1 MSILDLK
8 YGPEFNSLRK
18 AKGTHEIPDH
28 IAEFFSDISLEV
40 LQEFGWETPKLLNE
54 YSCALEDACIAL
66 QKENNELR
74 RLKGEAVLAELRTE
88 AKQEKKKAKKKSK
101 RFNKKNK
108 M

>member
-18 AKGTHEIPDH
+18 AKGTHEIPEH

-66 QKENNELR
+66 QKENNKLR
-74 RLKGEAVLAELRTE
+74 GEIAITE
-88 AKQEKKKAKKKSK
+88 FRGSSKKAKESKGKKKSK
-101 RFNKKNK
+101 RFSKKNK
-108 M
+108 K